1 MPFVRITTTT
11 DVPAAQRDELLA
23 VVSRAAAE
31 ATGKP
36 ERYMMVLLD
45 TGAVM
50 LGGQGGPGAFVD
62 VRAIGGLTPAV
73 NANLSASLCA
83 AIEQGLKVP
92 KDRVYLTFTEF
103 PATNWGHNG
112 RTFG

>member
-1 MPFVRITTTT
+1 MPFVRITTTAEVSGT
-11 DVPAAQRDELLA
+11 QRDQVLA
-23 VVSRAAAE
+23 AVSKAAAE

-45 TGAVM
+45 TGAVL
-50 LGGQGGPGAFVD
+50 LGGQSGPSAFVD

-73 NANLSASLCA
+73 NGRLSAALCA
-83 AIEQGLKVP
+83 VLEQFLQVP

-103 PATNWGHNG
+103 AATHWGHNG
-112 RTFG
+112 KTFG